1 MCYSVYLSS
10 DKISESKIC
19 TKTKVRKTM
28 WPICLWYH
36 ICQAVRTFIE
46 QVNSNLPW
54 QEWQTGIFLV
64 KILFV
69 IVYVNKQLYLNLFTK
84 DEAHNLS
91 NQSNHTSTAK
101 YAGRQAFFC
110 IDFSGT
116 IHLLLSSM
124 AEWQGMTSGI
134 LICIVDKCH
143 TVSFLQHCYHDCR
156 ITENFS

>member
-1 MCYSVYLSS
+1 MTYLLAIPRLSGCENIYWAGKFKPS
-10 DKISESKIC
+10 LTFSE
-19 TKTKVRKTM
+19 
-28 WPICLWYH
+28 
-36 ICQAVRTFIE
+36 
-46 QVNSNLPW
+46 
-54 QEWQTGIFLV
+54 EWQIGIFLV

-69 IVYVNKQLYLNLFTK
+69 IVYMNKQLYLNLFTK

-101 YAGRQAFFC
+101 SGGRQAFVY

-124 AEWQGMTSGI
+124 AEWQGTTSGI
-134 LICIVDKCH
+134 LTCIVDKCH
-143 TVSFLQHCYHDCR
+143 AVSFLQHCYHDCR